1 MLGDIR
7 PKFVSRILY
16 LDSDIIVQRDIA
28 DLYFYDLKTLIGGVK
43 DFYGIRYCQNHFQ
56 NFWINLKKYINSWV
70 LLIDLSLWRRMS
82 IDTAIVQSLHKN
94 LNILKFVDQDILN
107 LVLQDQITYLDS
119 KWNHTLL
126 YWYENPFISKKIWIY
141 HLLGPRKWWSIFY
154 PNYKIRKL
162 FYFFIGMKR
171 SLIQIFFDSFF
182 CYFFAYPL
190 QFFMFFKSNMLY
202 KFQKIS
208 FWSYFNIKWVLLR
221 IKEFL

>member
-1 MLGDIR
+1 MM
-7 PKFVSRILY
+7 FVIIIL
-16 LDSDIIVQRDIA
+16 
-28 DLYFYDLKTLIGGVK
+28 
-43 DFYGIRYCQNHFQ
+43 
-56 NFWINLKKYINSWV
+56 
-70 LLIDLSLWRRMS
+70 
-82 IDTAIVQSLHKN
+82 N

-208 FWSYFNIKWVLLR
+208 FWSYFNILFLFHPFVLCEFFQEIYKRYSKTSLKWVLLR